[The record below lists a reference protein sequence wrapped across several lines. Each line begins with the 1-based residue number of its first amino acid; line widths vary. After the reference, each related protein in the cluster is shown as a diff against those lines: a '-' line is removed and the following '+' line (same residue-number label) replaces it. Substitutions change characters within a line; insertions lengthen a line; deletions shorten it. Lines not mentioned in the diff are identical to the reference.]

1 MARPVTGGIYLVA
14 DELISLDD
22 SRPRN
27 VHDARRPFLV
37 LSAGD
42 YNVRENWRVVLGC
55 PISKST
61 RFRTELCVKLAAG
74 EGNMPEKCW
83 IRVPAL
89 QAIPKSDL
97 EDLTGNVPQ
106 PKLDEVQMRVLQYLG
121 LIDES
126 NFH

>member
-22 SRPRN
+22 GRPRN

-37 LSAGD
+37 LSADD
-42 YNVRENWRVVLGC
+42 YNDRDNWGVVLGC

-83 IRVPAL
+83 VRVPAL

-97 EDLTGNVPQ
+97 QDLTGNVPQ